1 MQKKSN
7 VKMLTSADSSRFEIK
22 IGSVLY
28 QIAVHFKQDAA
39 ETLETKIFRLVKSEL
54 EVAA

>member
-1 MQKKSN
+1 MPKKSN
-7 VKMLTSADSSRFEIK
+7 VKMLTSADSSRFEIR

-28 QIAVHFKQDAA
+28 QVAIHFKQDAT
-39 ETLETKIFRLVKSEL
+39 ETLENKILRLVKSDL